1 MAPNIA
7 KKLNPKPVSLRKQKT
22 ESPITKKPSAY
33 LSKTESKKPP
43 NLVTLPVSRANC
55 PSTPSN
61 TCDNEAKRPAANPE
75 PVAKH
80 IPAIIPKAMETSVII
95 HGLIHLRP
103 TRDTVMPAERWTLIH
118 LNMNRSEGLVIHT
131 DSDSND
137 IKLPCDI
144 EVNRLN

>member
-1 MAPNIA
+1 MAPNAA
-7 KKLNPKPVSLRKQKT
+7 KKLTPKLVSLRKQKT
-22 ESPITKKPSAY
+22 ESPMTKKPSAY

-43 NLVTLPVSRANC
+43 NLVTLPVSLANC
-55 PSTPSN
+55 PSTPSSI
-61 TCDNEAKRPAANPE
+61 CDSDAKRPAANPK

-80 IPAIIPKAMETSVII
+80 IPAMIPKVMETSVII

-103 TRDTVMPAERWTLIH
+103 TIDTVMPAERWTLIH

-137 IKLPCDI
+137 IKLPRDI
-144 EVNRLN
+144 GVNRLN